1 MDDDRK
7 DILVLALGNEQLK
20 DDGIG
25 LAAGRALGARFA
37 GRVDI
42 VEAPESGLG
51 LLDHLVPYRR
61 VLVLDAI
68 QQGRPPGTVVRFGIQ
83 ELAPVPSPS
92 PHYIGL
98 PMAMEIGRRMG
109 LPLPDELVILA
120 MEVED
125 PFYIAEGFT
134 CAVALALPEYI
145 RQAAAIVEDWLAA
158 RPATDKEGG

>member
-1 MDDDRK
+1 MTTDDRK

-20 DDGIG
+20 DDGVG
-25 LAAGRALGARFA
+25 LAAGRALDAHYA
-37 GRVDI
+37 GRVDV

-68 QQGRPPGTVVRFGIQ
+68 QQGDEPGTVKEFGIQ
-83 ELAPVPSPS
+83 SLSPIPSPS

-98 PMAMEIGRRMG
+98 PMAMEIAKRLG

-125 PFYIAEGFT
+125 PFFIEEGLT
-134 CAVALALPEYI
+134 ERVARALPEYLARG
-145 RQAAAIVEDWLAA
+145 RQILDGWLEDGKG
-158 RPATDKEGG
+158 RP

>member
-25 LAAGRALGARFA
+25 LAAGRALDAHYA
-37 GRVDI
+37 GRVDVI
-42 VEAPESGLG
+42 EAPESGLG
-51 LLDHLVPYRR
+51 LLDHIVPYRR

-68 QQGRPPGTVVRFGIQ
+68 QQGGEPGTIKEFGIQ
-83 ELAPVPSPS
+83 SLAPVPSPS

-98 PMAMEIGRRMG
+98 PMAMEIAKRMG

-134 CAVALALPEYI
+134 EKVAAALPAYI
-145 RQAAAIVEDWLAA
+145 AHSRRILEGWLAT
-158 RPATDKEGG
+158 PAKGK